1 MYLLVWTCQRR
12 ANASQTHHTALLPH
26 PRPLLIRR
34 HTFISTEDYEIGN
47 GIWPVQRNRTLF
59 ITSVV
64 PIAGQTDTYRL
75 WYGAAD
81 ANIGSMV
88 IQVTHA

>member
-1 MYLLVWTCQRR
+1 MANGNYTGGFVILEQNQPTKIIQR
-12 ANASQTHHTALLPH
+12 STYH
-26 PRPLLIRR
+26 P
-34 HTFISTEDYEIGN
+34 FISTMDYEVGN

-64 PIAGQTDTYRL
+64 PIEGQTDTYRL

-81 ANIGSMV
+81 ANIGTMV
-88 IQVTHA
+88 IQVTHQ

>member
-1 MYLLVWTCQRR
+1 MDKDDPTHIIQR
-12 ANASQTHHTALLPH
+12 SGGPH
-26 PRPLLIRR
+26 PFVPVK
-34 HTFISTEDYEIGN
+34 DYEIGN

-59 ITSVV
+59 LTSVV
-64 PIAGQTDTYRL
+64 PIAGKTDTFRV

-81 ANIGSMV
+81 ANIASMV